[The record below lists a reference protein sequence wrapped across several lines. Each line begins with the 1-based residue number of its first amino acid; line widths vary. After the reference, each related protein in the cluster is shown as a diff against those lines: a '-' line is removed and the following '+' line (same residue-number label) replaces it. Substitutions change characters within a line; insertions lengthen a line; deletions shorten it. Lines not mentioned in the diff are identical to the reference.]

1 MKKENLIYI
10 LHILESV
17 EKILPNLKINLK
29 SIIENER
36 TTS

>member
-17 EKILPNLKINLK
+17 EKILPSLKINLK